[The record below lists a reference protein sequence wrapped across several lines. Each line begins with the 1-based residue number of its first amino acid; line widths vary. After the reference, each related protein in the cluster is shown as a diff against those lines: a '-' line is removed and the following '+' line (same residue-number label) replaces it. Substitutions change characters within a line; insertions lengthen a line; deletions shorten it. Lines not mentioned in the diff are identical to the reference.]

1 MSWPRCTS
9 SAASRW
15 TRRTT
20 CSPPSARNRSHIS
33 LHFVP
38 SYNAFMGTHPRYHY
52 MCLTMQPFIKVSD
65 LLKSLIDLHRR
76 RAKPSSKQA
85 SQSSCHVPSI
95 LSTPHSNCSQR
106 HRTDIRLQLSRD
118 WPRACRYSLA
128 LALFARYKHSRPVM
142 ISRFTTHLL

>member
-1 MSWPRCTS
+1 MTTGI
-9 SAASRW
+9 SRHV
-15 TRRTT
+15 TR
-20 CSPPSARNRSHIS
+20 SPGKYTLTVSNRSHIS

-85 SQSSCHVPSI
+85 SQSSRHLSFKSISVPHLARPHHNAIEHISGFICRGTGHVLAVAAWPWHF
-95 LSTPHSNCSQR
+95 L
-106 HRTDIRLQLSRD
+106 RD
-118 WPRACRYSLA
+118 TNTADRS
-128 LALFARYKHSRPVM
+128 
-142 ISRFTTHLL
+142 